1 MIIRQDGTFET
12 NSLFPN
18 TNWYPEEDNY
28 IIDETTEEGQL
39 LAKTY
44 IENYPFVD
52 FEHDGEFVT
61 RVIVLDKPERPP
73 ELPGKQI
80 VLKQDEE
87 GNWYYEYEDIPKSK
101 EEIQDEIISLLGQ
114 EVTNLKVDN
123 IQKDTIIDTLGQEL
137 TNIKLQ
143 LIMGGE

>member
-1 MIIRQDGTFET
+1 MIIREDKSYET

-18 TNWYPEEDNY
+18 TDWYDEGNY
-28 IIDETTEEGQL
+28 IIDETTEQGKQM
-39 LAKTY
+39 AQTY
-44 IENYPFVD
+44 IENYPFVE
-52 FEHDGEFVT
+52 FEHDEKLVT
-61 RVIVLDKPERPP
+61 KVIVLEKPEIPP

-123 IQKDTIIDTLGQEL
+123 IQKDTIIDALGQEL

>member
-1 MIIRQDGTFET
+1 MIIKRDGGYEI
-12 NSLFPN
+12 NSLYPN
-18 TNWYPEEDNY
+18 VDWYNEGNY
-28 IIDETTEEGQL
+28 VIDETTPEGKQM
-39 LAKTY
+39 AQTY
-44 IENYPFVD
+44 IENWPFLD
-52 FEHDGEFVT
+52 FEHDENNFVT
-61 RVIVLDKPERPP
+61 KVIVLEKPEIPP

>member
-1 MIIRQDGTFET
+1 MIIREDKSYET

-18 TNWYPEEDNY
+18 IDWYNEGNY
-28 IIDETTEEGQL
+28 IIDETTEEGQQM
-39 LAKTY
+39 AKTY

-61 RVIVLDKPERPP
+61 KVIVVDKPERPP

-87 GNWYYEYEDIPKSK
+87 GNWYYGYEDIPKSK

-114 EVTNLKVDN
+114 EIVNLKLEN
-123 IQKDTIIDTLGQEL
+123 LEKDTLIDILGQEL

>member
-1 MIIRQDGTFET
+1 MIIREDKSYET

-18 TNWYPEEDNY
+18 TDWYNEGNY
-28 IIDETTEEGQL
+28 IIDETTELGKRMAQ
-39 LAKTY
+39 TY
-44 IENYPFVD
+44 IENYPFVE
-52 FEHDGEFVT
+52 FEHDGKLVT
-61 RVIVLDKPERPP
+61 KVIVLEKPEKPP

-114 EVTNLKVDN
+114 EIVNLKLESLE
-123 IQKDTIIDTLGQEL
+123 KGTLIDTLGQEL

>member
-1 MIIRQDGTFET
+1 MIIRKDGTFET
-12 NSLFPN
+12 RSDKPN
-18 TNWYPEEDNY
+18 EDWYNEGNY
-28 IIDETTEEGQL
+28 IIDETTDEGKQM
-39 LAKTY
+39 AQTY

-61 RVIVLDKPERPP
+61 KVIVLDKPERPP